1 MLKVLLIDE
10 DGDHAEQFGRELAQR
25 RLAVIRAAHCG
36 EAVARLR
43 NREHICDIVIL
54 SMTGRSRAWLAALN
68 DLQQAGL
75 QAGFLEVPLFLC
87 TSRQQFGVDFQLQI
101 ERMGARYACE
111 E

>member
-1 MLKVLLIDE
+1 MLNVLLID
-10 DGDHAEQFGRELAQR
+10 DGEHAEQFGRELAQR
-25 RLAVIRAAHCG
+25 RLSVIRAADCG

-54 SMTGRSRAWLAALN
+54 TMTGRARAWLTALH

-87 TSRQQFGVDFQLQI
+87 ASQQQFGVDFQLQI

>member
-1 MLKVLLIDE
+1 MITALLIDE
-10 DGDHAEQFGRELAQR
+10 DGDHAEKFGRELAR
-25 RLAVIRAAHCG
+25 HALAVVRADNCR

-54 SMTGRSRAWLAALN
+54 SMTGRTRAWLAALH
-68 DLQQAGL
+68 DLQQAGR
-75 QAGFLEVPLFLC
+75 QAGFHEVPLFLC